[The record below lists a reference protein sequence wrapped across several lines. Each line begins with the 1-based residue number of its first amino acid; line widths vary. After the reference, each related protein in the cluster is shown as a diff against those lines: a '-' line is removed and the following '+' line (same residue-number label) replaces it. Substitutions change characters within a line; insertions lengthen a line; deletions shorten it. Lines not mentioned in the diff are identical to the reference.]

1 MMNGLSRGFA
11 RDCVCCPPPA
21 LVTGARRRNFLAG
34 GLATL
39 GLAAAATPTRV
50 FAQAASPAAS
60 PTVAPAVAPPP
71 KTVIDVHHH
80 IAPPAYV
87 QELIARGQ
95 NEPPL
100 FRWSVQKSL
109 DDMDKAGVA
118 TAITSITTP
127 GVWFGDAGAAR
138 RLARKCNDYAATL
151 VRDHPGRFG
160 VFASLPLPDVDG
172 SLEEIAYAF
181 DTLHA
186 DGVGLMTSFEDKWLG
201 DPAFEPVMEEL
212 NRRKAVVYTH
222 PTLADCCRGILP
234 VVQRAVVE
242 FQTDTSR
249 AIGSVLFTGT
259 AARFP
264 DIKFI
269 WSHGGGT
276 MPFLYSRYIRMPQL
290 NPNVQP
296 NVPNGV
302 DHELRKFYYDVA
314 QVAHPAALA
323 SLVRVA
329 PSSHIVFGTD
339 FPYRTSVE
347 HVKGVTEF
355 FTDEAER
362 RGVLRE
368 NALTLIPR
376 LKSA

>member
-1 MMNGLSRGFA
+1 MNKPSRRLA
-11 RDCVCCPPPA
+11 RGCVRCPPVAPPP
-21 LVTGARRRNFLAG
+21 GARRRNFIAG
-34 GLATL
+34 GLAAI
-39 GLAAAATPTRV
+39 GVAAAAAPTRV
-50 FAQAASPAAS
+50 FAQAASPAGA

-87 QELIARGQ
+87 QELVARGLS
-95 NEPPL
+95 EPPL

-118 TAITSITTP
+118 TALTSITTP
-127 GVWFGDAGAAR
+127 GVWFGDDGAAR

-172 SLEEIAYAF
+172 SLEEIAYAL
-181 DTLHA
+181 DTLKA

-212 NRRKAVVYTH
+212 NRRKAIVYTH
-222 PTLADCCRGILP
+222 PTVADCCRGILP

-276 MPFLYSRYIRMPQL
+276 MPFLYTRYLRMPQL

-302 DHELRKFYYDVA
+302 DYELKKFYYDVA

-329 PSSHIVFGTD
+329 QVSHILFGTD
-339 FPYRTSVE
+339 FPYRTSAE
-347 HVKGVTEF
+347 HVEGVTSF

-362 RGVLRE
+362 RGVLRD
-368 NALTLIPR
+368 NALALMPR
-376 LKSA
+376 LRSA